1 MKPLK
6 FLDKIAIWILRLSFA
21 GYLIL
26 ANIGYFRSIVISDFQ
41 FYVVLAVV
49 VLAVLFIVGGF
60 TSNQGLT
67 VISSIGIFL
76 LLLYKALTPWPPV
89 LTDNFLVLVVLAS
102 VALVFA
108 SRGN

>member
-6 FLDKIAIWILRLSFA
+6 FLDKITIWMLRLSFA

-26 ANIGYFRSIVISDFQ
+26 ANIGYFRSIAISDFQ
-41 FYVVLAVV
+41 FYVALAVV

-76 LLLYKALTPWPPV
+76 VLLYKALTPWPPT
-89 LTDNFLVLVVLAS
+89 LTDHFLVQIVLAS

>member
-6 FLDKIAIWILRLSFA
+6 FLDKIAIWMLKLSLA

-26 ANIGYFRSIVISDFQ
+26 ANTGYFRSIAITDLQ
-41 FYVVLAVV
+41 FYIALAVV
-49 VLAVLFIVGGF
+49 VLAVLFLLGGF

-76 LLLYKALTPWPPV
+76 LLLYKALTPWPPT
-89 LTDNFLVLVVLAS
+89 LSNQFLVQIVMAA